1 MNILNNVTQL
11 VGNTPLIRIDRLKE
25 AYKVNS
31 FLFGKL
37 EMFNLTG
44 SVKDR
49 PALFMIEAAEKQGL
63 LKKGGTII
71 EATSG
76 NTGIGLAAI
85 GISKGY
91 QVILTMPETMSKE
104 RQSLLK
110 AYGAKIVL
118 TSGKLGM
125 KGSLDKA
132 VELNKSIE
140 GSFICSQFSNKNNP
154 LAHYS
159 TTGPEIWEAMDGDV
173 DVFIAG
179 VGTGG
184 TISGVGKFLKEKN
197 PNIKII
203 AVEPKKSPVLSGKKA
218 GPHNLQGIGANFV
231 PDNFD
236 RSVVDEIMQIDEES
250 SYKGMRDLSQYEGI
264 LAGITS
270 GSALAAALK
279 VSARSEYKNKNIVI
293 MFPDTG
299 SRYLSTGLFE
309 E

>member
-1 MNILNNVTQL
+1 
-11 VGNTPLIRIDRLKE
+11 
-25 AYKVNS
+25 
-31 FLFGKL
+31 
-37 EMFNLTG
+37 
-44 SVKDR
+44 
-49 PALFMIEAAEKQGL
+49 
-63 LKKGGTII
+63 
-71 EATSG
+71 
-76 NTGIGLAAI
+76 
-85 GISKGY
+85 
-91 QVILTMPETMSKE
+91 
-104 RQSLLK
+104 
-110 AYGAKIVL
+110 
-118 TSGKLGM
+118 
-125 KGSLDKA
+125 
-132 VELNKSIE
+132 

>member
-11 VGNTPLIRIDRLKE
+11 IGNTPLIRIDRFKE
-25 AYKVNS
+25 AHKVNS
-31 FLFGKL
+31 SLFGKL

-49 PALFMIEAAEKQGL
+49 PALFMIEAAERKGL
-63 LKKGGTII
+63 LKEGGTII

-76 NTGIGLAAI
+76 NTGIGLAAV

-132 VELNKSIE
+132 LELKNSIE
-140 GSFICSQFSNKNNP
+140 GSFICSQFVNQNNP

-159 TTGPEIWEAMDGDV
+159 TTGPEIWEAMDGDI

-197 PNIKII
+197 PNIKVI
-203 AVEPKKSPVLSGKKA
+203 AVEPAKSPV
-218 GPHNLQGIGANFV
+218 I
-231 PDNFD
+231 
-236 RSVVDEIMQIDEES
+236 
-250 SYKGMRDLSQYEGI
+250 
-264 LAGITS
+264 
-270 GSALAAALK
+270 
-279 VSARSEYKNKNIVI
+279 
-293 MFPDTG
+293 
-299 SRYLSTGLFE
+299 
-309 E
+309 